1 MSKHVT
7 LTRKFAV
14 VNEPHL
20 KAAYEQSFK
29 LLAALLATEDKEEKP
44 VVSVVHNPS
53 VQAAQA

>member
-44 VVSVVHNPS
+44 VSVGHNPS

>member
-29 LLAALLATEDKEEKP
+29 MLAALLATEDKEEKP
-44 VVSVVHNPS
+44 VSVVHNPS

>member
-44 VVSVVHNPS
+44 VSVVHNPS

>member
-44 VVSVVHNPS
+44 VSVGHTPS